1 MDPES
6 KKLLE
11 DTLELEQENNKIL
24 RSMKRSLFWS
34 RIMTGLYWL
43 IIIGISV
50 GAFYFLQPYFNRISS
65 LYNSIFSGTQQ
76 KVEGSS
82 NSFQNFLK
90 KL

>member
-11 DTLELEQENNKIL
+11 ETLELEQNNNKIL
-24 RSMKRSLFWS
+24 RSMNRSMVWG
-34 RIMTGLYWL
+34 RIMNIIYWL

-50 GAFYFLQPYFNRISS
+50 GAFYFIQPYFNKVLG
-65 LYNSIFSGTQQ
+65 LYNSISGTQQ
-76 KVEGSS
+76 KINTENSS
-82 NSFQNFLK
+82 LQNLLK